1 MTNWARAGGLV
12 PRRAEGSPRPGPTVD
27 KFDRI
32 YQLHHLLDGRKTPI
46 SIEDLML
53 RLECSKATVFRAKV
67 ALENYLGA
75 SIEFDRELNGYRY
88 AATSDGRAYQLP
100 GLWFTARELQA
111 LAVLHRLLQDLGP
124 GLLEEHLAPFAKRL
138 DELLAHK
145 RLRLNEAGARIR
157 ILSLAA
163 RPLGA
168 NFHTAASATLQRRK
182 LRMRYH
188 SRSKDEQTERVVSP
202 QRLVHYRD
210 NWYLDAWDERRQ
222 GLRTYSVDRIRAA
235 TQLDESAA
243 DVASA
248 ELDEHFASAYGIFS
262 GKANKVAALRFSQE
276 RARWVADERWHP
288 EQTGQFATDGRYE
301 LRIPYRDSREL
312 VMDVLRHGAEV
323 EVVAPE
329 ALRAEVCKVL
339 ASALAR
345 YTG

>member
-1 MTNWARAGGLV
+1 M
-12 PRRAEGSPRPGPTVD
+12 D

-32 YQLHHLLDGRKTPI
+32 YQLHHVLNGRKTPI
-46 SIEDLML
+46 SLADLML
-53 RLECSKATVFRAKV
+53 RLECSEATVFRAMA
-67 ALENYLGA
+67 ALQNYLGA

-88 AATSDGRAYQLP
+88 TPAPNGGTYQLP
-100 GLWFTARELQA
+100 GLWFSARELQA
-111 LAVLHRLLQDLGP
+111 LAVLHKLLQELGP
-124 GLLEEHLAPFAKRL
+124 GLLEEQLSPFAKRV

-145 RLRLNEAGARIR
+145 RLHLSEAAARIR
-157 ILSLAA
+157 ILTLAA
-163 RPLGA
+163 RPLGV

-188 SRSKDEQTERVVSP
+188 SRSKDEQTERIVSP

-222 GLRTYSVDRIRAA
+222 ALRTYSVDRIRVA
-235 TQLDESAA
+235 TQLEESAA
-243 DVASA
+243 DVATV

-262 GKANKVAALRFSQE
+262 GKANKVAVLRFSQE

-288 EQTGQFATDGRYE
+288 EQSGQFLTDGRYE
-301 LRIPYRDSREL
+301 LTIPYRDSREL

-323 EVVAPE
+323 EVVTPE
-329 ALRAEVCKVL
+329 ALRAEVREALV
-339 ASALAR
+339 SALAR